1 VEADQKKLGRERA
14 KSDIPEP
21 ERDDLPEDEE
31 HGPLFWMIALG
42 MQRDLLRLFP
52 SHAAVRMGHAGIRI
66 GWRAAE
72 GEGEMMLRFPN

>member
-1 VEADQKKLGRERA
+1 
-14 KSDIPEP
+14 
-21 ERDDLPEDEE
+21 
-31 HGPLFWMIALG
+31 MIALG